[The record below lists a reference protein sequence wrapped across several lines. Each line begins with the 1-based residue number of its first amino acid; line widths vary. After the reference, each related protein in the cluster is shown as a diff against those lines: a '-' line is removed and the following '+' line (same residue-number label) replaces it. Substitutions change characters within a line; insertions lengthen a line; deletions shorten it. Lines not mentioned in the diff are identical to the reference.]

1 MSFPAS
7 PESLAANFSLPLAA
21 HSISGPLGNI
31 RLAFCQ
37 GIEGGSDVYREGG
50 GGGGGGGEK
59 EIERER
65 GGGVGGMKGGG
76 RGELGTGDTS
86 PIQ

>member
-1 MSFPAS
+1 MNLVLSGFSREPCCQFLITS
-7 PESLAANFSLPLAA
+7 GSSLHIWAT
-21 HSISGPLGNI
+21 LGNI

-37 GIEGGSDVYREGG
+37 GIEGGSDVGR
-50 GGGGGGGEK
+50 GGGGGGEK
-59 EIERER
+59 EIKRER

-76 RGELGTGDTS
+76 KGELGTGDTS